1 MSFRGPNHP
10 MWDSKNP
17 FGWAPRLDVKDQQFL
32 NEAFASLAL
41 ETSAPPSSPA
51 VHTISHSVL
60 CHKRRRET
68 LQPEM
73 KSTLVAQSSPREI
86 VQAVRKA
93 RTTNKPARCASDP
106 GAGASANRVSVE
118 IRGLLLY
125 NPPDVIEGP
134 PRKHMRRCS
143 SS

>member
-10 MWDSKNP
+10 MRNNDIP
-17 FGWAPRLDVKDQQFL
+17 QTPVVGWAPRLDAKDQEFL
-32 NEAFASLAL
+32 AAFAGLDL
-41 ETSAPPSSPA
+41 GKPA
-51 VHTISHSVL
+51 VHNGAL
-60 CHKRRRET
+60 CHKRLRES

-73 KSTLVAQSSPREI
+73 KSTLVAQSSPRKI